1 METNSNTGKKGNI
14 EIETL
19 QLVLEE
25 FTLEQKINNQ
35 HIEALITAVKNVG
48 NKIDVSRNEH
58 KIEKNVSEQLDIKQ
72 IEAILQ
78 KGFLD
83 IKYMI
88 GRQPKSIVRK
98 FQILLFPEQDAKL
111 FYKIVFGKW
120 FLWLVIMVALS
131 NLYKWGIHYN
141 DNNKEIEMQQI
152 QNDRIR
158 KAWEYMYDN
167 NNKQAK
173 KLMKKAYL
181 NSLKSNDDDKIPPK

>member
-1 METNSNTGKKGNI
+1 METDGNKGYI
-14 EIETL
+14 ERETL

-25 FTLEQKINNQ
+25 FTQEQKTNNQ
-35 HIEALITAVKNVG
+35 HIEALVIAVNNVG
-48 NKIDVSRNEH
+48 NKIDAFKKEDNTAKS
-58 KIEKNVSEQLDIKQ
+58 VSETLDIKA
-72 IEAILQ
+72 IETILQ

-83 IKYMI
+83 IKFMI

-111 FYKIVFGKW
+111 FYKIVFGRW

-131 NLYKWGIHYN
+131 NLYNWGIHYS

-158 KAWEYMYDN
+158 KAWEYMYIN
-167 NNKQAK
+167 NDKETK
-173 KLMKKAYL
+173 KLMKKAYV
-181 NSLKSNDDDKIPPK
+181 NSLESK

>member
-1 METNSNTGKKGNI
+1 METNSNKEQGHVER
-14 EIETL
+14 EIL

-35 HIEALITAVKNVG
+35 HIEALITAVKNVE
-48 NKIDVSRNEH
+48 NKIDVFKKEH
-58 KIEKNVSEQLDIKQ
+58 RIEKNVSEQLDIKQ

-88 GRQPKSIVRK
+88 GRQPKSVVRK

-111 FYKIVFGKW
+111 FYKIVFGRW
-120 FLWLVIMVALS
+120 FLWLAIMVALS
-131 NLYKWGIHYN
+131 NLYKWGINYN

-152 QNDRIR
+152 QNDRIK

-167 NNKQAK
+167 NNKETK

-181 NSLKSNDDDKIPPK
+181 NSVEKRP

>member
-1 METNSNTGKKGNI
+1 METNSNKDKKDHI
-14 EIETL
+14 ERETL

-25 FTLEQKINNQ
+25 FTLEQKTNNQ
-35 HIEALITAVKNVG
+35 HIEELITAVKNVE
-48 NKIDVSRNEH
+48 NKIDVSKNEY

-72 IEAILQ
+72 IEAVLQ

-111 FYKIVFGKW
+111 FYKIVFGRW
-120 FLWLVIMVALS
+120 FLWLAVMVALS
-131 NLYKWGIHYN
+131 NLYNWGIHYS

-158 KAWEYMYDN
+158 KAWEYMYST
-167 NNKQAK
+167 NNKETK
-173 KLMKKAYL
+173 KLMKKAYV
-181 NSLKSNDDDKIPPK
+181 NSAESK